1 MNLNLCKKN
10 IINTMKE
17 NRKIIMDILLIVI
30 VINIILNILYDAF
43 DKINFIVGILHFFV
57 ASLVGYGIAA
67 VSLKIVKK
75 KNSSALDV
83 LSIGGNRFKRAV
95 KIYFFIGLKVI
106 IPFILVSVIT
116 YFILWLFLFQILAG
130 LDGTMTLPLMILS
143 FILQLLYD
151 LKVFSIFIILILG
164 IMLLL
169 GCFSVYIWI
178 ISPFVLAEFIAIDHP
193 KMNEKNCVSKSKE
206 LMVGHRMEYYK
217 LLLPNIILA
226 LIPPFES
233 IITATFYKELIKK

>member
-1 MNLNLCKKN
+1 MNLNLCKK
-10 IINTMKE
+10 IIRNTMKE
-17 NRKIIMDILLIVI
+17 NRKLIMDILLIVI

-116 YFILWLFLFQILAG
+116 YFIL
-130 LDGTMTLPLMILS
+130 
-143 FILQLLYD
+143 
-151 LKVFSIFIILILG
+151 
-164 IMLLL
+164 
-169 GCFSVYIWI
+169 
-178 ISPFVLAEFIAIDHP
+178 
-193 KMNEKNCVSKSKE
+193 
-206 LMVGHRMEYYK
+206 
-217 LLLPNIILA
+217 
-226 LIPPFES
+226 
-233 IITATFYKELIKK
+233 